1 MISWLKRY
9 VPRRVREG
17 WQFRTLTP
25 ELGIWGGLVYAF
37 RRKCRASQGATY
49 RVRPRHATHPLYL
62 RHGSSDADVFQ
73 QVFISLEYGPL
84 CDISDVQLVIDC
96 GANVGYSSAFFLSQ
110 FPSCHV
116 VAVEPDTGN
125 FAMLQRNLLAYGERV
140 TLVRAGIWSHSAPL
154 VLSKGGYRD
163 GREWSI
169 QVRPCEP
176 NEEADLQ
183 GVSIESLLASS
194 GFDRISLL
202 KIDIEGAEAVLF
214 RDNVDWLDQVD
225 AIAIELHDD
234 SQFGKATDVFYSAM
248 RGRGFEFSRSGE
260 LTICRRPGR
269 TPRCT

>member
-1 MISWLKRY
+1 
-9 VPRRVREG
+9 
-17 WQFRTLTP
+17 
-25 ELGIWGGLVYAF
+25 
-37 RRKCRASQGATY
+37 
-49 RVRPRHATHPLYL
+49 
-62 RHGSSDADVFQ
+62 
-73 QVFISLEYGPL
+73 
-84 CDISDVQLVIDC
+84 VIDC

-116 VAVEPDTGN
+116 VAVEPDPDN
-125 FAMLQRNLLAYGERV
+125 FAMLQRNLIAYGDRV
-140 TLVRAGIWSHSAPL
+140 TLVSAGIWPHSAPL
-154 VLSKGGYRD
+154 ALSKGGYRD

-183 GVSIESLLASS
+183 GVSIESLLVSS

-214 RDNVDWLDQVD
+214 RDNVDWLDRVD
-225 AIAIELHDD
+225 AMAIELHDD

-248 RGRGFEFSRSGE
+248 RGRGFEFSSSGE
-260 LTICRRPGR
+260 LTICRRPSR